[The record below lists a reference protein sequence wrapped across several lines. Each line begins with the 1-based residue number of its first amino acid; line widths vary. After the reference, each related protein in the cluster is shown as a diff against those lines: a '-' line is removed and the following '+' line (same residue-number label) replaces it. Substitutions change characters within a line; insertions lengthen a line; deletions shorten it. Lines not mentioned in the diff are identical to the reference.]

1 MFDAIYTYNNDFLQ
15 SDTLLNLEQVEKDFS
30 LELQNKVAGKKRTN
44 FIIASNKSEDTI
56 VSLKMIRET

>member
-30 LELQNKVAGKKRTN
+30 LELQNKVAGKKRTKTAAQDL
-44 FIIASNKSEDTI
+44 IKTESVISPAI
-56 VSLKMIRET
+56 L